1 MKKYCLHTR
10 FITSRPCIN
19 ISGLLFVTLQG
30 HLKQQRWNTQQKIQ
44 QLTWKVCTS
53 SLIKNIVRYD
63 VSRSCLSPLS
73 PRRIDDTAYAL
84 SLRVPVRNFA
94 VSKIHATGYT
104 KYVKK
109 CEEPRFF
116 CAYFHDMYDFTRLM
130 RAIVCREIDLCQ
142 NFSAKSS

>member
-1 MKKYCLHTR
+1 
-10 FITSRPCIN
+10 
-19 ISGLLFVTLQG
+19 VTLQG

-44 QLTWKVCTS
+44 QLSWKVCTS
-53 SLIKNIVRYD
+53 SLIKNIVKYD
-63 VSRSCLSPLS
+63 VSRSFVHDICESTTRHMP
-73 PRRIDDTAYAL
+73 
-84 SLRVPVRNFA
+84 SLFEFLVKVKCFML
-94 VSKIHATGYT
+94 YT